1 MSRMIDLGPNNIF
14 QLVSDPSEKMKIIY
28 DVIKGQQEVIVRVAE
43 QKDDIVHVL
52 APRLVQGSSLLCV
65 PTDDNFN
72 FKSGEL
78 ILQFQTN
85 AQKYISNVPFHRDGE
100 FVSLSMEKKLFRV
113 QRREFFRLRLP
124 AGFRGT
130 IQIPEL
136 FGAPFNQS
144 FHVVDLSGGGCKV
157 ELPPLDLDMKP
168 GTTFKGILRLPGR
181 PDFPVIC
188 TVKHQSKQP
197 HRPDGRWLGL
207 EFFYQ
212 SEPEKNRMAATVMD
226 LYRELF
232 ARL

>member
-1 MSRMIDLGPNNIF
+1 MIDLGPNNIF
-14 QLVSDPSEKMKIIY
+14 QLVTDPSEKMKIIY
-28 DVIKGQQEVIVRVAE
+28 DVIKGNQEIIVRVAE
-43 QKDDIVHVL
+43 QKDDVVYAL
-52 APRLVQGSSLLCV
+52 EPRMIQGSALLAV
-65 PTDDNFN
+65 PKDKSFD
-72 FKSGEL
+72 FKKGEL
-78 ILQFQTN
+78 IMQFQTN
-85 AQKYISNVPFHRDGE
+85 AQKYISNVSFHRDGE

-136 FGAPFNQS
+136 FGAPFKQS
-144 FHVVDLSGGGCKV
+144 FAVVDLSGGGCKV
-157 ELPPLDLDMKP
+157 ELPPLDLDFKP
-168 GTTFKGILRLPGR
+168 GTTFKGVLKLPGR

-197 HRPDGRWLGL
+197 SRPDGRWLGL

-212 SEPEKNRMAATVMD
+212 TEVEKNRMAATVMD

-232 ARL
+232 ARM

>member
-1 MSRMIDLGPNNIF
+1 MSRTIDLGPNNIF
-14 QLVSDPSEKMKIIY
+14 QLITDPTEKMKILY
-28 DVIKGQQEVIVRVAE
+28 DVIKGNQDLIVRVSAQNDE
-43 QKDDIVHVL
+43 TVHVL
-52 APRLVQGSSLLCV
+52 EPRLIQGSSLLCV
-65 PTDDNFN
+65 SRTKNFA

-78 ILQFQTN
+78 IVQFQTN
-85 AQKYISNVPFHRDGE
+85 AQKYISNVPFHLDGE

-124 AGFRGT
+124 VGFRGT
-130 IQIPEL
+130 LQIPEL

-168 GTTFKGILRLPGR
+168 GTTFKALLRLPGR
-181 PDFPVIC
+181 PDFPLIC
-188 TVKHQSKQP
+188 TVKHQSKLP
-197 HRPDGRWLGL
+197 GRPDGRWLGL

>member
-1 MSRMIDLGPNNIF
+1 MIDLGPNNIF